1 MESHLNGPPL
11 FPSILHKRAMLYY
24 SAAMLIGFLI
34 LFKSADLFVI
44 GSVATAKNFS
54 ISPMIIGLTIV
65 ALGTS
70 APEIFVAVTSSLQ
83 GEPEI
88 AVGNAIGSNIAN
100 VGMVL
105 GFTAMLV
112 PLKFRV
118 DILRNDLPIL
128 IFVTLCAGA
137 SLIDHKLRLWDGL
150 LLLSGLV
157 LFLFRLAMEH
167 RKSSKIELEA
177 EMSELADIPDMSTR
191 KASTMLILSLLLLL
205 LSSELL
211 VWAVIKIAG
220 NLGVS
225 ELIIGLTIIA
235 VGTSIPELV
244 VSVASAIKGQT
255 DLAIG
260 NIIGSNIFNILA
272 VLAIPAILA
281 PSDLQPLTLWRDYA
295 LMLCMTLALVVFAY
309 GIRGDSS
316 ISRLKGFLLFSAWLG
331 YITYLYHTALVT

>member
-1 MESHLNGPPL
+1 
-11 FPSILHKRAMLYY
+11 MLYY
-24 SAAMLIGFLI
+24 SAALLVGFLV
-34 LFKSADLFVI
+34 LFKSADIFVI

-54 ISPMIIGLTIV
+54 ISPMVIGLTVV

-137 SLIDHKLRLWDGL
+137 SLIDYKLRLTDGL
-150 LLLSGLV
+150 LLLSGLG

-167 RKSSKIELEA
+167 RKSSQMELAAEISELGDIP
-177 EMSELADIPDMSTR
+177 EMSTAR
-191 KASTMLILSLLLLL
+191 ASALLLISLLFLLF
-205 LSSELL
+205 SSELL
-211 VWAVIKIAG
+211 VWAVIKIAESM
-220 NLGVS
+220 GVS
-225 ELIIGLTIIA
+225 ELIIGLTVIA

-244 VSVASAIKGQT
+244 VSVTSATKGQT

-272 VLAIPAILA
+272 VLAIPAIIS
-281 PSDLQPLTLWRDYA
+281 PSDLIPLTLWRDYA
-295 LMLCMTLALVVFAY
+295 VMLGLTLALVVFAY
-309 GIRGDSS
+309 GLRGDSS
-316 ISRLKGFLLFSAWLG
+316 ITRFKGFLLFMVWLS
-331 YITYLYHTALVT
+331 YITYLYQTALNG

>member
-1 MESHLNGPPL
+1 
-11 FPSILHKRAMLYY
+11 MLYY
-24 SAAMLIGFLI
+24 SAALLAGFLI
-34 LFKSADLFVI
+34 LFKSADVFVI
-44 GSVATAKNFS
+44 GSIATAKNFS
-54 ISPMIIGLTIV
+54 VSPMIIGLTVV

-88 AVGNAIGSNIAN
+88 AIGNAIGSNIAN
-100 VGMVL
+100 IGMVL
-105 GFTAMLV
+105 GITAMLV

-137 SLIDHKLRLWDGL
+137 SLIDYKLRVWDGV
-150 LLLSGLV
+150 LLLSGLG

-167 RKSSKIELEA
+167 RKSSKMELAAEISELGDIP
-177 EMSELADIPDMSTR
+177 EMSTAR
-191 KASTMLILSLLLLL
+191 ASTLLFVSLVFLLF
-205 LSSELL
+205 SSELL
-211 VWAVIKIAG
+211 VWAVIKIAE
-220 NLGVS
+220 NMGVS
-225 ELIIGLTIIA
+225 EFVISLTVIA

-244 VSVASAIKGQT
+244 VSVTSATKGQT

-281 PSDLQPLTLWRDYA
+281 PSDLMPLTLWRDYA
-295 LMLCMTLALVVFAY
+295 LMLGMTLTLVVFAY
-309 GIRGDSS
+309 GIRGESS
-316 ISRLKGFLLFSAWLG
+316 ISRFKGFLLFMAWLS
-331 YITYLYHTALVT
+331 YIIYLYQTALVG

>member
-1 MESHLNGPPL
+1 MDYPL
-11 FPSILHKRAMLYY
+11 KCAAHFPSIQSNTGMLYY
-24 SAAMLIGFLI
+24 SAALLIGFLI

-44 GSVATAKNFS
+44 SSVANAKNFS
-54 ISPMIIGLTIV
+54 ISPMVIGLSVV

-70 APEIFVAVTSSLQ
+70 APEIFVAAISSLQ

-88 AVGNAIGSNIAN
+88 AVGNALGSNIAN
-100 VGMVL
+100 IGMVL

-137 SLIDHKLRLWDGL
+137 SLIDYKLALWDGL

-157 LFLFRLAMEH
+157 LFLFRLSVEH
-167 RKSSKIELEA
+167 RKSSPMEIAAEISELE
-177 EMSELADIPDMSTR
+177 DIPEMTAT
-191 KASTMLILSLLLLL
+191 KASLTFIFSLALLL

-211 VWAVIKIAG
+211 VWAVISIAEDMG
-220 NLGVS
+220 IS
-225 ELIIGLTIIA
+225 ELVIGLTVVA

-244 VSVASAIKGQT
+244 VSVTSALKGQT

-272 VLAIPAILA
+272 VLSIPAIFA
-281 PSDLQPLTLWRDYA
+281 PTELSPMTLWRDYA
-295 LMLCMTLALVVFAY
+295 LMLAMTITLVVFAY
-309 GIRGDSS
+309 GIRGESS
-316 ISRLKGFLLFSAWLG
+316 ISRFKGSLLFMTWLG
-331 YITYLYHTALVT
+331 YIIYLYQTA